1 MSNFVECQ
9 VNSLNLWEKEPI
21 DTTIN
26 QGFVSEYAPTNDACL
41 GASFTPVQFVC
52 PGTEYFTDLTQTE
65 LYMELKV
72 EKADGTVAEEAGT
85 TDGVT
90 LPQDVSLINNMM
102 SSCFRQ
108 FECRLNDVLV
118 SGETTNYAY
127 KAYFLNLVNYSVE
140 AKDSWL
146 QYEGMY
152 NDNYDATNINPI
164 TVVKT
169 SSNNGLK
176 SRHTRL
182 GKSNS
187 IVLVG
192 RIADPLFSC
201 LTFLLPQVKI
211 ELNFM
216 KSSDGFKLLST
227 EANTTFR
234 VNLEKIRLR
243 MRNINVRADIRRTLE
258 QKLMHTPAWYS
269 MPSCLSVRTNILQY
283 EIKRPWNE
291 EIPKRMWIAI
301 VTNTAYTGGLT
312 HDPFRY
318 VTLFLNFYLYIN
330 FYHLHRFDRNGVNGI
345 SVRIDS
351 VYYSLTP
358 KRIDWTSLNHA
369 DLYVMLMKSLNL
381 YGRNIN
387 NGITPENFTHGHVIY
402 GFSFDPLV
410 YTECWQQKRVGN
422 LLVTFDFEAATT
434 TPLVALFFGEFSR
447 SFSIF
452 HNRTIEVNPY

>member
-227 EANTTFR
+227 ETNTTFR
-234 VNLEKIRLR
+234 VNLEKVRLR

-258 QKLMHTPAWYS
+258 QRLMQTPAWYS
-269 MPSCLSVRTNILQY
+269 VPSCLSVRTENIPTNILQY
-283 EIKRPWNE
+283 EIKRP
-291 EIPKRMWIAI
+291 
-301 VTNTAYTGGLT
+301 
-312 HDPFRY
+312 
-318 VTLFLNFYLYIN
+318 
-330 FYHLHRFDRNGVNGI
+330 
-345 SVRIDS
+345 
-351 VYYSLTP
+351 
-358 KRIDWTSLNHA
+358 
-369 DLYVMLMKSLNL
+369 
-381 YGRNIN
+381 
-387 NGITPENFTHGHVIY
+387 
-402 GFSFDPLV
+402 
-410 YTECWQQKRVGN
+410 
-422 LLVTFDFEAATT
+422 
-434 TPLVALFFGEFSR
+434 
-447 SFSIF
+447 
-452 HNRTIEVNPY
+452 